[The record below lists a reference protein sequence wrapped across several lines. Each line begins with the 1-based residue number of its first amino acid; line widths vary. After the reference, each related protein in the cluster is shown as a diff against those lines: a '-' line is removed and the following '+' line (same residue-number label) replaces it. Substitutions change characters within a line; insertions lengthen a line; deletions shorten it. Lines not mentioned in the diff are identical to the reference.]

1 MKLKTVNRIIRWSG
15 FTLVVTFDARPD
27 DVREPTLL
35 ELVWL
40 GWRSDAWDRY
50 LARCEREHQQRL
62 AAWEAER
69 GVAGLAGPAWEEPG
83 RRLRSGRVAHAVEAS
98 GSTCSRSP
106 EASFGSGAGPRK
118 FARASCH
125 TLAGTPASRPRSRRA
140 AC

>member
-1 MKLKTVNRIIRWSG
+1 MKLKTVNRLIRWSG

-62 AAWEAER
+62 AAWEAEHGAAWR
-69 GVAGLAGPAWEEPG
+69 ALRAQQGKSPDAVFDLAE
-83 RRLRSGRVAHAVEAS
+83 
-98 GSTCSRSP
+98 
-106 EASFGSGAGPRK
+106 
-118 FARASCH
+118 
-125 TLAGTPASRPRSRRA
+125 
-140 AC
+140 